1 MLLSEIAEKLKLTP
15 VTDSIDGNREVTDC
29 YIGDLLSWVMSKA
42 QPGNIWITVM
52 TNINI
57 IAVATL
63 TDVSCIIIPENIV
76 VDEPTVKKA
85 NMQGINIFSSS
96 KTSYRLAKELAEL
109 I

>member
-1 MLLSEIAEKLKLTP
+1 MLLSDVAKKLELTP
-15 VTDSIDGNREVTDC
+15 VTEDIDYSRDVNDC

-42 QPGNIWITVM
+42 QSGNLWITVM

-63 TDVSCIIIPENIV
+63 TDVSCIVVPENIV
-76 VDEPTVKKA
+76 VDEGTVKKA
-85 NMQGINIFSSS
+85 NMQGINIFSSP
-96 KTSYRLAKELAEL
+96 KTSYQLAKELGEL

>member
-1 MLLSEIAEKLKLTP
+1 MLLSEVIERLGLKQ
-15 VTDSIDGNREVTDC
+15 VTTEIDDIREVTGC

-42 QPGNIWITVM
+42 QAGNVWITVQ

-57 IAVATL
+57 LAVATL
-63 TDVSCIIIPENIV
+63 TDVSCIVVPENIV

-85 NMQGINIFSSS
+85 EIQGINILSSS
-96 KTSYRLAKELAEL
+96 KTSYELACELAEL

>member
-1 MLLSEIAEKLKLTP
+1 MKLSEVAKKLDLKP
-15 VTDSIDGNREVTDC
+15 VTETIDYERDVNGC

-42 QPGNIWITVM
+42 QQDNLWITVM

-63 TDVSCIIIPENIV
+63 TDVSCIVVPESIV
-76 VDEPTVKKA
+76 VDAPTVQKA
-85 NMQGINIFSSS
+85 NIQGINIFSSS
-96 KTSYRLAKELAEL
+96 KTSYQLACELAEL